1 MPAAL
6 RGNLTY
12 ILPEEVMY
20 LLSRFKKTGRL
31 DMGSG
36 SVYFHGGNVVHA
48 KATEL
53 EGVDAFYSL
62 AMKEEGEFTFYPD
75 EKAPKNT
82 ISVPLAELFQE
93 IERRKAEIEE
103 VMKELP
109 PLDTVPAK
117 STKTPAKEKIE
128 MKKTH
133 WKILILVDGK
143 RNLRQIVNESG
154 IEKSEAMRSI
164 VWLFNEG
171 LIYDPKEKERII
183 KEGTQKLKV
192 FLKEFGE
199 GPWIEIIKKKLDE
212 GGLSSYL
219 SIAGTDVLVTNKE
232 MDIPPDRLKEW
243 FNSTLQ
249 ELKNK
254 AEELLGKI
262 IVKKKWKAIDGAR

>member
-12 ILPEEVMY
+12 FSPEEVMY

-31 DMGSG
+31 DMGNG
-36 SVYFHGGNVVHA
+36 SVYFHDGNVVHA
-48 KATEL
+48 KTSEL
-53 EGVDAFYSL
+53 EGLDAFFAL

-82 ISVPLAELFQE
+82 VSSPLAELFQE

-117 STKTPAKEKIE
+117 STKTPSKEKIE
-128 MKKTH
+128 MKKKH

-143 RNLRQIVNESG
+143 RSLKQIINECG
-154 IEKSEAMRSI
+154 FEKSEAMRSI

-199 GPWIEIIKKKLDE
+199 GPWIDIIKKKLDE

-219 SIAGTDVLVTNKE
+219 SIAGTDVLITNKE
-232 MDIPPDRLKEW
+232 IDIPPDRLKEW
-243 FNSTLQ
+243 FNGTLQ
-249 ELKNK
+249 ELKGK

-262 IVKKKWKAIDGAR
+262 IVKKKWKAVDGAR